1 MIETMYHTLLYAM
14 PVLAVIVFIALFFVK
29 AGYGIFQSRQWG
41 ISLPNKVGWVIME
54 CPAFLMMLFF
64 RGIVDLLPSVRTTL
78 LPTFV
83 HFPHADERKKPDAD
97 CHYRHGSAV
106 QRHQCFPDRI

>member
-1 MIETMYHTLLYAM
+1 MGNQPSQQGGMGHHGM
-14 PVLAVIVFIALFFVK
+14 PGF
-29 AGYGIFQSRQWG
+29 
-41 ISLPNKVGWVIME
+41 PDD
-54 CPAFLMMLFF
+54 AFLLGSVIRPVV

-97 CHYRHGSAV
+97 SHHRHGSAV
-106 QRHQCFPDRI
+106 QRHQYLPDRV